1 MRAYDYL
8 IKCPSFPFIAKKF
21 HDFTE
26 FSKSVEVIP
35 WQEEFAVADHN
46 PEVID
51 HLEFLEKLLEMKAIT
66 QEEFERETYR
76 QVLSESSCFTLNAS
90 LQKGKAEVSTVFP
103 SLVSKTDLLS
113 ITSLTCKSMA
123 FTSIVFI
130 NRPF

>member
-66 QEEFERETYR
+66 QEEFERETY
-76 QVLSESSCFTLNAS
+76 FYLNC
-90 LQKGKAEVSTVFP
+90 QEGV
-103 SLVSKTDLLS
+103 
-113 ITSLTCKSMA
+113 
-123 FTSIVFI
+123 
-130 NRPF
+130 N